1 MPLRSA
7 SFPRTM
13 SEQAMPEQL
22 VSEQA
27 VSGSHAA
34 AAPDLSAAFGRPPRV
49 LVTGAG
55 GPSGVCFL
63 RALDGAAERYA
74 ADIDPH
80 GAGLYLVPR
89 AYRLLLPP
97 GHAPHFAEAVLN
109 LARRHAVDVVVPTV
123 DSELVAL
130 ARAADSF
137 ADAGVRVLVPS
148 VEGLETCLDKWR
160 LAEACEGR
168 VRQPVTRLIGPT
180 GVPGADFEGGF
191 PAVAKPR
198 TGSGSRGVTVVERPE
213 DLDRLPQD
221 GTYLLQEMLPGTEYS
236 VDVLTDA
243 DGRVVAAVPRARD
256 KTDSGIVVAGRVL
269 HDPELSALAED
280 TVRTLG
286 LRGVLNV
293 QVREDRAGE
302 PALLEVNPRPP
313 GGLSLTVAA
322 GVDMPRWAV
331 AGLLGAPLPER
342 IGHRETAVVRHW
354 QDVVLHPRELGD
366 MGDVREASG
375 PGAAA

>member
-1 MPLRSA
+1 
-7 SFPRTM
+7 M
-13 SEQAMPEQL
+13 SEPGPRPTPGPTASPDL
-22 VSEQA
+22 
-27 VSGSHAA
+27 AA
-34 AAPDLSAAFGRPPRV
+34 ALGRPPRV

-63 RALDGAAERYA
+63 RALEGSAERYA
-74 ADIDPH
+74 ADIDPN

-97 GHAPHFAEAVLN
+97 GHDPRFADAVLT
-109 LARRHAVDVVVPTV
+109 LCRRYAVDVLVPTV

-130 ARAADSF
+130 ARAAESF
-137 ADAGVRVLVPS
+137 ADAGVRVLVPPAD
-148 VEGLETCLDKWR
+148 GLETCLDKWR
-160 LAEACEGR
+160 LALACEGS

-180 GVPGADFEGGF
+180 DVPGADFEGGF
-191 PAVAKPR
+191 PAIAKPR
-198 TGSGSRGVTVVERPE
+198 TGSGSRGVSVVASAA
-213 DLDRLPQD
+213 DLARLPRD
-221 GTYLLQEMLPGTEYS
+221 GSYLLQEMLPGTEYS

-269 HDPELSALAED
+269 HAPELSALAED

-293 QVREDRAGE
+293 QVREDRDGK

-322 GVDMPRWAV
+322 GVDMPAWAV
-331 AGLLGAPLPER
+331 AGLLGAPLPDR
-342 IGHRETAVVRHW
+342 LDHRETAVVRHW

-366 MGDVREASG
+366 MGDASEAG
-375 PGAAA
+375 GAA